1 MKDRELKYKKQI
13 PAGVL
18 TIVVTA
24 TAAATPLQASAAES
38 TGGKEEVVYVMTDA
52 GGNVENVDVVNIFGK
67 GDVTDYGDYSSV
79 KMLTSTEPITQ
90 DGDKIT
96 FTTGKEKV
104 YTAGISSIV
113 SGYGQLTDGAGK
125 LVNGSKELL
134 NGSSDLKQGTV
145 DLHDGTVDLY
155 DGTVD
160 LCDGTVDLY
169 DGTNDLYDGTV
180 ELQDGTKKF
189 YDKTYDMDTQVREQI
204 DDMLAEIS
212 GSDAPVVSFVSGK
225 NENVNSVQ
233 FVIKTAAIEKEEVKE
248 VVAEE
253 TPTGFFQK
261 LLALF
266 RK

>member
-1 MKDRELKYKKQI
+1 M
-13 PAGVL
+13 V
-18 TIVVTA
+18 
-24 TAAATPLQASAAES
+24 
-38 TGGKEEVVYVMTDA
+38 
-52 GGNVENVDVVNIFGK
+52 
-67 GDVTDYGDYSSV
+67 
-79 KMLTSTEPITQ
+79 
-90 DGDKIT
+90 
-96 FTTGKEKV
+96 
-104 YTAGISSIV
+104 SI
-113 SGYGQLTDGAGK
+113 GAGK

-145 DLHDGTVDLY
+145 DLYDGTVDLY

-169 DGTNDLYDGTV
+169 DGTSDLYDGTV
-180 ELQDGTKKF
+180 ELQDGTKEF

-212 GSDAPVVSFVSGK
+212 GSDAPVVSFVSDK

-233 FVIKTAAIEKEEVKE
+233 FVIKTAAIEKEEVAE